1 MNIHTY
7 MHTNCFTTYITY
19 IRIPGVGSKQIAC
32 LSDLCEKLSKELLEA
47 ERLADQDLNDISYGH
62 KIELQTLDAK
72 VLENPHNFSFMNA
85 CMYVCMYT

>member
-1 MNIHTY
+1 

-19 IRIPGVGSKQIAC
+19 IRTPGVGSKQIAC

-72 VLENPHNFSFMNA
+72 VLENPHNFSFTYVP
-85 CMYVCMYT
+85 YVCMYT